1 MTAALPQ
8 KADIKLKL
16 GKRSASDPKR
26 TLLTAYELLDSVNQ
40 LEKLSVC
47 TRLKGLQRQN
57 QTRGKTGTEEEPLPN
72 SVAVLPLENLSPNP
86 DDAYYRADTHEGIL
100 TRFAKIKDLNVI
112 ARASMVV
119 E

>member
-1 MTAALPQ
+1 
-8 KADIKLKL
+8 
-16 GKRSASDPKR
+16 
-26 TLLTAYELLDSVNQ
+26 LLTGYELLDSVNQ